1 MSVLARSVGNAFRN
15 KVRTAAVVAVLAVAI
30 GLALAMLVANQA
42 VTGKVA
48 ELNASVGTVLT
59 VNPAGGQGFEG
70 GGEPL
75 TAAQAATAAAVP
87 NVSSVVGTKAL
98 RLRNAAD
105 IAAEAASGRTGPGG
119 PGGQS
124 ATSVTTSL
132 TAAVDAG
139 TLGNRNQASTGATEQ
154 HLAPQHRA
162 AAPAFS
168 LPITATGIGA
178 EVDSTGK
185 ALQLTQ
191 GTGLGNYTAAST
203 GALLGTTLATKNG
216 LKRGLDVHHRGHR
229 LHRPGA
235 VRRRDRVRQQCPLR
249 DAADRPDPRRAP
261 GELSTMIVTVNS
273 MENVDAAKTA
283 LQAALGSDKAD
294 VTQGQRNLETA
305 VSSLDSVKNISF
317 IAFVA
322 ALGTAGLIILLI
334 MVMLVRERRREIGV
348 LKAIGAPN
356 RTIGLQFVLEA
367 LVLVAMGSV
376 VGAAVASL
384 ASGGI
389 ASALI
394 SSSSSTARGHRRGAG
409 GAAASPGGVPGAG
422 RTVRRGQ
429 PAADLRDGERLPR
442 RHRRGHRRG
451 FRRRHHRRARP
462 GPAHRPHPSHR
473 SPPRRIAM
481 IEVKNLVRTFKSGD
495 RTIKP
500 VNDVS
505 FELEQGTLA
514 SIVGKSGSGKST
526 LLSLLGALDKPTSGD
541 VVVNGVSLA
550 SMPDGKLTNYRR
562 RDIGFVFQQFNL
574 IPNLSAVDNVMLP
587 MEFAG
592 VRKAARAERARQL
605 LEQVQLD
612 PDKHG
617 GASTGSPAA
626 SSSGWR
632 SPGRWPTS
640 PS

>member
-1 MSVLARSVGNAFRN
+1 
-15 KVRTAAVVAVLAVAI
+15 VVAVLAVAI

-75 TAAQAATAAAVP
+75 TSAQAATAAAVP

-105 IAAEAASGRTGPGG
+105 MAAEAASGRTGQGG

-139 TLGNRNQASTGATEQ
+139 TLGNRNQASTGASGSSTSGTTGSTAQ
-154 HLAPQHRA
+154 

-178 EVDSTGK
+178 EMDSTGK

-216 LKRGLDVHHRGHR
+216 LSVGSTFTIGDKTFTVQGLF
-229 LHRPGA
+229 
-235 VRRRDRVRQQCPLR
+235 
-249 DAADRPDPRRAP
+249 DAGTAFGNNALYVTLPTAQTLAALPD
-261 GELSTMIVTVNS
+261 ELSTMIVTVNS

-283 LQAALGSDKAD
+283 LQTALGSDKAD

-394 SSSSSTARGHRRGAG
+394 SSSSSTSAAATGQRGGAG
-409 GAAASPGGVPGAG
+409 GFPGGGFPGGAGGPLGGASQLLTSVTASASPGVIAAGIAAVFGVAIIGAL
-422 RTVRRGQ
+422 V
-429 PAADLRDGERLPR
+429 PALLT
-442 RHRRGHRRG
+442 
-451 FRRRHHRRARP
+451 ARI
-462 GPAHRPHPSHR
+462 RP
-473 SPPRRIAM
+473 
-481 IEVKNLVRTFKSGD
+481 IEVLRG
-495 RTIKP
+495 
-500 VNDVS
+500 
-505 FELEQGTLA
+505 E
-514 SIVGKSGSGKST
+514 
-526 LLSLLGALDKPTSGD
+526 
-541 VVVNGVSLA
+541 
-550 SMPDGKLTNYRR
+550 
-562 RDIGFVFQQFNL
+562 
-574 IPNLSAVDNVMLP
+574 
-587 MEFAG
+587 
-592 VRKAARAERARQL
+592 
-605 LEQVQLD
+605 
-612 PDKHG
+612 
-617 GASTGSPAA
+617 
-626 SSSGWR
+626 
-632 SPGRWPTS
+632 
-640 PS
+640 